1 MSGYVVK
8 CIVCLYL
15 LLFDKYA
22 MQVQSADYVPASCA
36 RPYFLVNVGVCDDVG
51 KRDVGSASCAVGSG
65 AEASSIGF
73 RVFVLSTSIRPYCP
87 TYISFI
93 RDQPSQL
100 RLDNV
105 LEFVVKRGNSS
116 CIQQRCNRMCS

>member
-8 CIVCLYL
+8 CIVCLYH
-15 LLFDKYA
+15 LLFGKYA
-22 MQVQSADYVPASCA
+22 MQVQSVDYVPISCA
-36 RPYFLVNVGVCDDVG
+36 WSYLLVSLAVGDDVG
-51 KRDVGSASCAVGSG
+51 KRSVGSASCAVGSG
-65 AEASSIGF
+65 AEVSSIGF
-73 RVFVLSTSIRPYCP
+73 RVSMLSTSMRPYCP

-105 LEFVVKRGNSS
+105 LEIVVMRGNSS
-116 CIQQRCNRMCS
+116 CSQQCCNRMCS